1 MDRTLTILIPNY
13 NRPQALRR
21 LLGQLAVALDKLGSV
36 GGRVCVLVVDD
47 YSDQDIDAVFAPFR
61 GRENFSLKLQSTK
74 CGNAETAFLSAL
86 PLLKSEYVW
95 LLGNDDQISTDGL
108 AYLIQV
114 LGATDVGFILLNPA
128 ITKTTTGATHVPLT
142 TTTPMVYYDHTEDL
156 FFDFGFVTSTTTFP
170 CLLMKVAPI
179 RNFHRRHGLNRHS
192 AVYSHTFTIFGALR
206 LQPALVISTPVV
218 KFTLNERLDEHEK
231 LFKQAPAGIEFFHQT
246 LGLARLINATA
257 QVCGIGVERLGGAF
271 EDEVDKDTL
280 RVVPTLLSHF
290 LVFFTLQQLAVEQ
303 AEVAAPRA
311 KFGHLVASEFDELRD
326 LIARFG
332 DTDLHRLFEEAA
344 EVLWSPNATPAWK
357 MHYLHLAEQRL
368 RKLVD
373 ARYASAIE
381 GLPIRGA
388 KKIAPD
394 TFSLTPLRGAGAD
407 AAGFVL
413 RPGYG

>member
-1 MDRTLTILIPNY
+1 LPNSSPLP
-13 NRPQALRR
+13 RKSAPDASAFWAQIEAATPWA
-21 LLGQLAVALDKLGSV
+21 QLV
-36 GGRVCVLVVDD
+36 
-47 YSDQDIDAVFAPFR
+47 
-61 GRENFSLKLQSTK
+61 
-74 CGNAETAFLSAL
+74 
-86 PLLKSEYVW
+86 
-95 LLGNDDQISTDGL
+95 
-108 AYLIQV
+108 
-114 LGATDVGFILLNPA
+114 
-128 ITKTTTGATHVPLT
+128 
-142 TTTPMVYYDHTEDL
+142 
-156 FFDFGFVTSTTTFP
+156 
-170 CLLMKVAPI
+170 
-179 RNFHRRHGLNRHS
+179 
-192 AVYSHTFTIFGALR
+192 
-206 LQPALVISTPVV
+206 
-218 KFTLNERLDEHEK
+218 
-231 LFKQAPAGIEFFHQT
+231 AGIEPHDSKGSPGC
-246 LGLARLINATA
+246 LPIGLERLIDATA

-344 EVLWSPNATPAWK
+344 EVFWSPNATPAWK
-357 MHYLHLAEQRL
+357 MHYLHLAQQRL

-373 ARYASAIE
+373 ARHASAID

-413 RPGYG
+413 RPGHG